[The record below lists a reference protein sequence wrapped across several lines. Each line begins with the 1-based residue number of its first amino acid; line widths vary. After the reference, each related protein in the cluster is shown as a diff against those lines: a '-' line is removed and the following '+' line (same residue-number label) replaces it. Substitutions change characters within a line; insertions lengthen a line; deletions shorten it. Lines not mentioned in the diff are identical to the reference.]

1 MRYDTSMKTSY
12 TRILAGLGV
21 VLFGGLLLLDS
32 LNIDGLGNILGTWWP
47 LFVIGAGILI
57 FLNDTKSYLWALLV
71 TGLGIGY
78 LLDNFNIIDFNP
90 WQIFWPAVIIVVGLS
105 ILFRHSGTQ
114 QRLTKEKSDDVS
126 AILGGID
133 HINKSTDYKGG
144 KVTAVLGGV
153 KLDLRKAV
161 IKDEATL
168 DVFSLMGGVELF
180 VPENVVV
187 KSKAAV
193 IMGGIENKAQTTSS
207 KNSPSLYITGDI
219 IMAGVEVKS

>member
-1 MRYDTSMKTSY
+1 MKTSY

-32 LNIDGLGNILGTWWP
+32 LSINGFDNLIGTWWP

-71 TGLGIGY
+71 TGLGVGY
-78 LLDNFNIIDFNP
+78 LLDNFKVVDFNP

>member
-1 MRYDTSMKTSY
+1 MKTSY

-32 LNIDGLGNILGTWWP
+32 LSINGFDNLIGTWWP

-207 KNSPSLYITGDI
+207 KNSPLLYITGDI

>member
-32 LNIDGLGNILGTWWP
+32 LSINGFDNLIGTWWP

-57 FLNDTKSYLWALLV
+57 FLNDAKSYMWALLV

>member
-1 MRYDTSMKTSY
+1 MKTSY

-32 LNIDGLGNILGTWWP
+32 LSINGFDNLIGTWWP

-57 FLNDTKSYLWALLV
+57 FLNDAKSYMWALLV

>member
-1 MRYDTSMKTSY
+1 MKTSY

>member
-1 MRYDTSMKTSY
+1 MKTSY

-57 FLNDTKSYLWALLV
+57 FLNDAKSYMWALLV

>member
-1 MRYDTSMKTSY
+1 MKTSY

-32 LNIDGLGNILGTWWP
+32 LSINGFDNLIGTWWP

>member
-1 MRYDTSMKTSY
+1 M
-12 TRILAGLGV
+12 
-21 VLFGGLLLLDS
+21 
-32 LNIDGLGNILGTWWP
+32 
-47 LFVIGAGILI
+47 
-57 FLNDTKSYLWALLV
+57 
-71 TGLGIGY
+71 
-78 LLDNFNIIDFNP
+78 LDNFKVVDFNP